1 MPEGKIDAIGKAD
14 AASWSA
20 VSLSKGSPNVL
31 RIISGQ
37 LSHMPA
43 GEVMSAVVQ
52 KAAKGAFKI
61 SLNGETFIIKGLPA
75 SLLGKAVSFVAR
87 QSSFAG
93 KAGIELFWLGPS
105 RIKNTGAQATAQQ
118 ARPRAEIMSRLPAD
132 LLTHMKSAKVM
143 SARLEHVQAGK
154 MTMSLSVPDPK
165 HPAKVLAHQIQTQQ
179 TIHQAA
185 TKHASKDALPA
196 RMATFQLA
204 VGDVAAAMVQKRL
217 PNGQVQLNIQG
228 KLVET
233 AAPESVAKGDV
244 LLLRMSKAP
253 AEFQLMSVQKNTAD
267 KMMTVLKS
275 NLPVSHEALSQN
287 MTTIRNLLPALI
299 NTDLPVNSALPAL
312 ENWLA
317 ASVSSGDKPVNGERL
332 GQLIRQSGT
341 GMETKLLGLSQQAA
355 HHPAMLHDLKALML
369 QLSNVQSSHAS
380 HAEIIRVLTE
390 LAQHSTARI
399 ETNQALNVLA
409 QMHGD
414 PIRFELP
421 MLVGQQLV
429 SVYMSVQ
436 QQYQSSSEEAEQGGG
451 SEQSYSVLFALDLT
465 GLGKMKVD
473 ASISD
478 TSVHARIYADQA
490 GVGQFIREHIQRLET
505 RLQDLGYQEVF
516 LLAAQTP
523 PDAEKQRSFDQLTS
537 MAPSSL
543 NLLDVIA

>member
-1 MPEGKIDAIGKAD
+1 
-14 AASWSA
+14 
-20 VSLSKGSPNVL
+20 
-31 RIISGQ
+31 
-37 LSHMPA
+37 
-43 GEVMSAVVQ
+43 MSAVVQ
-52 KAAKGAFKI
+52 KAAKGAFKVT
-61 SLNGETFIIKGLPA
+61 LNGETFIIKGLPA

-105 RIKNTGAQATAQQ
+105 RTKNTGAQAAAQQ
-118 ARPRAEIMSRLPAD
+118 ARPRATVLSRLPAD
-132 LLTHMKSAKVM
+132 LLAHMKSANVM
-143 SARLEHVQAGK
+143 SAKLEHVQAGK
-154 MTMSLSVPDPK
+154 MTIGLSVPDPK
-165 HPAKVLAHQIQTQQ
+165 HPAKVSAHQIQTTVVGGLKQGQTVSVRMHAGAHNKVELELLPRPAIHPATHQ
-179 TIHQAA
+179 TIHQTA
-185 TKHASKDALPA
+185 TKHAGKDALPA

-233 AAPESVAKGDV
+233 VAPESVAKGDV
-244 LLLRMSKAP
+244 LVLRMSKAP
-253 AEFQLMSVQKNTAD
+253 AEFQILSVQKNTAD
-267 KMMTVLKS
+267 NMMSILK
-275 NLPVSHEALSQN
+275 NNMPVSHEPLSQN
-287 MTTIRNLLPALI
+287 MTAMRSLLPGLI
-299 NTDLPVNSALPAL
+299 NTDLPVNSILAEL

-317 ASVSSGDKPVNGERL
+317 ASVSTVDKPVDGERL

-341 GMETKLLGLSQQAA
+341 GMETELLGLSKQAV
-355 HHPAMLHDLKALML
+355 HHPEMLQDLKALML
-369 QLSNVQSSHAS
+369 QLSNIQSSHTT
-380 HAEIIRVLTE
+380 HAEILKVLTE

-399 ETNQALNVLA
+399 ESNQALNVLA

-436 QQYQSSSEEAEQGGG
+436 QQYQSSQEDGEHGGG
-451 SEQSYSVLFALDLT
+451 AEQSYSVLFALDLT

-505 RLQDLGYQEVF
+505 RLQDIGYKEVF
-516 LLAAQTP
+516 LLAAQTS
-523 PDAEKQRSFDQLTS
+523 PDVEKQRSFDQLTR